1 MERPWIVPEDVRG
14 YTDSEKVKARSNLQ
28 LKFDISRAE
37 NYVISYTNN
46 RFNTE
51 EYAKTIPDDIRMAL
65 ILLAEAYALKSV
77 NASSVVSIKSETFD
91 DYSYTIDTERTDLI
105 ADLQLGPMLEPY
117 MSSDSGD
124 TVVKLRKL

>member
-1 MERPWIVPEDVRG
+1 MERPWIVPDDVRG

-28 LKFDISRAE
+28 LEFDISRAE

-46 RFNTE
+46 RFNTD
-51 EYAKTIPDDIRMAL
+51 EYTEKIPDDIRMAL

-77 NASSVVSIKSETFD
+77 NASAVVSIKSETFD

-117 MSSDSGD
+117 MSNNSGD
-124 TVVKLRKL
+124 TVMKLRKL

>member
-1 MERPWIVPEDVRG
+1 MERPWITPDDVRG

-28 LKFDISRAE
+28 LEFDISRAE

-51 EYAKTIPDDIRMAL
+51 EYIKKIPDDIRMAL

-77 NASSVVSIKSETFD
+77 HASAVVSIKSETFD

-117 MSSDSGD
+117 MSSNSGD

>member
-1 MERPWIVPEDVRG
+1 MGRPWIAPDDVRG
-14 YTDSEKVKARSNLQ
+14 YTDSEKVRTRSSLQ
-28 LKFDISRAE
+28 LEFDISRAE

-51 EYAKTIPDDIRMAL
+51 EYAKKIPDDVRMAL

-77 NASSVVSIKSETFD
+77 NASAIGIMKSETFD
-91 DYSYTIDTERTDLI
+91 DYSYTIDERTDLI

-117 MSSDSGD
+117 VLNNSGD
-124 TVVKLRKL
+124 TVVTLRKL

>member
-1 MERPWIVPEDVRG
+1 MERPWIVPDDVRG

-28 LKFDISRAE
+28 LEFDISRAE

-46 RFNTE
+46 RFNTD
-51 EYAKTIPDDIRMAL
+51 EYTEKIPDDIRMAL
-65 ILLAEAYALKSV
+65 ILLAEAYAIKSV
-77 NASSVVSIKSETFD
+77 NASAVVSIKSETFD

-117 MSSDSGD
+117 MSSNSGD
-124 TVVKLRKL
+124 TIMKLHKL